1 MVKWLV
7 LPSPSSGNL
16 LDYPSEQVQHQHH
29 HHHHPSSI
37 QRRHT
42 ILDHSP
48 TRRPVSQQFNYTP
61 YAAQP
66 QPRSASSVHHQPQTI
81 GSLSSA
87 RPYMSEEGLNQRGY
101 RPHEIRFV
109 DARMAHERQRRVTPE
124 HAQMDARMAHDRQRR
139 ITPEHAQMDARMAH
153 DRQRRITPEHA
164 QIVRRGSLNEAQ
176 VEGRISF
183 DEGRPQVRT
192 SSGGILRQQ
201 TIPETQT
208 VSSSAVPNG
217 RVHHGPPYKGNPRM
231 HPYDSGPQ
239 YAIVGPSTR
248 RHTISSPM
256 KRSRDPGPAPQ
267 THYDILT
274 PRQRPLPPTPF
285 ETQIPRAQMQGYNPV
300 HPTSVHQHNP
310 VHPTSVHQHNPVHPT
325 SVHQHNP
332 VHPTSIH
339 QHNPASPTSVHQHN
353 PASPTS
359 VYQHNPVHPTSV
371 HQRAYQPSQV
381 PATFLHHV

>member
-1 MVKWLV
+1 MV
-7 LPSPSSGNL
+7 LPSPSAGNL
-16 LDYPSEQVQHQHH
+16 LDYPPEQVQRQ
-29 HHHHPSSI
+29 HHPSSI
-37 QRRHT
+37 HRRHT

-48 TRRPVSQQFNYTP
+48 SRRPASQQFNYTP

-66 QPRSASSVHHQPQTI
+66 QPRSAGSVHHQPQTI

-87 RPYMSEEGLNQRGY
+87 RPYMSEDSLNQRGY
-101 RPHEIRFV
+101 RPHEIRF
-109 DARMAHERQRRVTPE
+109 
-124 HAQMDARMAHDRQRR
+124 MDARMAHDRQRR

-153 DRQRRITPEHA
+153 ERQRRLTPEHA

-183 DEGRPQVRT
+183 DEGRPQMRT

-201 TIPETQT
+201 TIPETRT

-217 RVHHGPPYKGNPRM
+217 RVHHGPPNKGNPRM

-239 YAIVGPSTR
+239 YATVGPSTR
-248 RHTISSPM
+248 RHTISSPV
-256 KRSRDPGPAPQ
+256 KRSRDSGPAPQ
-267 THYDILT
+267 THYDILS
-274 PRQRPLPPTPF
+274 PRKRPLPPTPF

-310 VHPTSVHQHNPVHPT
+310 ASIHQHNPVHPTSVHQHNPVHPT

-332 VHPTSIH
+332 TH
-339 QHNPASPTSVHQHN
+339 PTSVHQHN
-353 PASPTS
+353 PTSPIHS
-359 VYQHNPVHPTSV
+359 Q
-371 HQRAYQPSQV
+371 QRTYQPSQV
-381 PATFLHHV
+381 YTTCNIALSCVKIHSLPIYLLSLSLLSLSPPSPS